1 MLTLPTVT
9 FATGRYLG
17 ASDVGD
23 TTEQSIYVMK
33 DDLTATGLG
42 TERSNVGMGQQTM
55 VAAATAVGGSAT
67 CRVTVQPLDWA
78 TKNGWFVDLSLS
90 AGERVNVD
98 MLQTGRLLAAASNCP
113 RRRPATRAALR
124 GCTSSISP
132 TARSATRCSATR

>member
-1 MLTLPTVT
+1 MWRSNFDNNIAPAGNESFLLGRAMSPGCVAQPITVKPVLAKVGNMLTLPTVT

-67 CRVTVQPLDWA
+67 CRVTVQPFGWA
-78 TKNGWFVDLSLS
+78 TKNGWLSTC
-90 AGERVNVD
+90 R
-98 MLQTGRLLAAASNCP
+98 
-113 RRRPATRAALR
+113 
-124 GCTSSISP
+124 
-132 TARSATRCSATR
+132 